1 MRALIIVVLPLAVQ
15 VYAYIVVFLAARGG
29 GSFMGLLAM
38 PVAAAS
44 VIALLAHGISSVRRS
59 GTGTLRPTLIGL
71 AIAMLP
77 PIGLLIF
84 RALES

>member
-1 MRALIIVVLPLAVQ
+1 MRALVIVALPLLVQ
-15 VYAYIVVFLAARGG
+15 VWAYIVVFLSARGG

-44 VIALLAHGISSVRRS
+44 VLALLVHGLTAARRGGGVLRPLLVGMAIALV
-59 GTGTLRPTLIGL
+59 
-71 AIAMLP
+71 P
-77 PIGLLIF
+77 PVGLLLV

>member
-1 MRALIIVVLPLAVQ
+1 MRVFVIVLFPLLMQ
-15 VYAYIVVFLAARGG
+15 VFAYIVVFLAARGG

-44 VIALLAHGISSVRRS
+44 VIALLVHGTVAVRR
-59 GTGTLRPTLIGL
+59 GGDVLRPTLAGL
-71 AIAMLP
+71 AIALLP
-77 PIGLLIF
+77 PIALLVF